1 MQWLPAKAP
10 SQEPRAPKRWPQRVL
25 FDDVIVRHA
34 IHTLW
39 WTRRLIIRPALF
51 DALRCRHGEARQR
64 ADQSAGKRRSSGK
77 SANAV
82 LLYRVSSSHQSRWYR
97 NDRQG

>member
-1 MQWLPAKAP
+1 MASRKGAVSGTPRTKKVALAGAVRRRHSAP
-10 SQEPRAPKRWPQRVL
+10 YHPY
-25 FDDVIVRHA
+25 
-34 IHTLW
+34 TLRRL
-39 WTRRLIIRPALF
+39 WTRHPIIRPALF

-82 LLYRVSSSHQSRWYR
+82 LL
-97 NDRQG
+97 